1 MPLDKNAKNAFH
13 LAATS
18 NEIEIVQEFLG
29 RNDLIFRDDLLIKK
43 ILDLG
48 KRSLHDLMV
57 TLKIDYYQMFELLIS
72 KLDEFLIKQTFTV
85 ALEATKI
92 EAIKLLLNSG
102 KMVTMTTI
110 YNL

>member
-1 MPLDKNAKNAFH
+1 
-13 LAATS
+13 
-18 NEIEIVQEFLG
+18 
-29 RNDLIFRDDLLIKK
+29 
-43 ILDLG
+43 
-48 KRSLHDLMV
+48 
-57 TLKIDYYQMFELLIS
+57 MFELLIS